1 MKKSMAA
8 LTIFLSLILV
18 TNLFGQKVES
28 GKFSGNYKSQGYSLN
43 DGEGRR
49 TFSVEVRFENSFES
63 TPEIILSVTYLNAET
78 KEGVRIKYELVKKAV
93 SRDGFIIEISTW
105 DDSKIH
111 EIRGEWFALG
121 Q

>member
-1 MKKSMAA
+1 MKKSFVII
-8 LTIFLSLILV
+8 TVILSLFLFG
-18 TNLFGQKVES
+18 NLFAQKIQS

-49 TFSVEVRFENSFES
+49 TYSVEFKFDKSFET
-63 TPEIILSVTYLNAET
+63 TPEIILSITYLNAET
-78 KEGVRIKYELVKKAV
+78 KNGVRVKYNLEKKAV

-111 EIRGEWFALG
+111 EIRGEWFAISE
-121 Q
+121 